1 MRTNLPVTHQEYAL
15 PPGQTL
21 VSTTDSKG
29 RILYCNDVFV
39 SVSGFEMDELL
50 GQPHNLV
57 RHPDMPEEAYR
68 DMWATIQSGRPW
80 SAAVKNRRKNGDH
93 YWVMANVTPLMQN
106 GQPTGYMS
114 VRTEATRDIIE
125 QAEALYARMRAEA
138 QAGQQVHVLRAGR
151 VVKQS
156 LTGRLKEA
164 LRLTLQVKFAL
175 VLLSMLLVGQL
186 VSTLVPASWP
196 LPWAWALGLE
206 AGVLLIALVYLSRL
220 VVGPLDRMVAA
231 IQSLSG
237 CDLTVSVQRDR
248 QDQIGDIQQALNQLA
263 VNMRSIVR
271 DARAQ
276 SESMGHATGEIA
288 QGNQDL
294 SQRTESQASS
304 LEETAA
310 SMTQITET
318 VRQTADS
325 AVQATE
331 LAQRSQHTA
340 VASGQTMNELV
351 QTMEAIQKASQQISE
366 ITQVIDGI
374 AFQTNILA
382 LNAAVEAARA
392 GEHGRGFAVVASEV
406 RALAQ
411 RSATAAK
418 EIKGLIDDSVAKV
431 QAGRDQSNRTQA
443 SLSQVL
449 QDVQQVAAVIQ
460 EISGAARE
468 QMDGITQ
475 INAAVNQLD
484 SITQQNAALVEEMA
498 ASATQLD
505 HQAQRVTEAVQVFR
519 LSLADSGQQADA
531 VSLRRSRKQ
540 ATLATSARPLA
551 LEA

>member
-1 MRTNLPVTHQEYAL
+1 MRTNLPVTHREFPF

-68 DMWATIQSGRPW
+68 DMWATIQSGKPW
-80 SAAVKNRRKNGDH
+80 SAAVKNRRKDGDH

-114 VRTEATRDIIE
+114 VRTEASRETIE
-125 QAEALYARMRAEA
+125 QSEALYAQMRAEA
-138 QAGQQVHVLRAGR
+138 QAGRRVHTLQAGR
-151 VVKQS
+151 VVKQT
-156 LTGRLKEA
+156 LTGRVKEA
-164 LRLTLQVKFAL
+164 LRLTLQMKFAW
-175 VLLSMLLVGQL
+175 VLLAMLIVGQF
-186 VSTLVPASWP
+186 VSQLVPATWP
-196 LPWAWALGLE
+196 LSWAWALGLE
-206 AGVLLIALVYLSRL
+206 GVVLVIAVMYLNRL
-220 VVGPLDRMVAA
+220 VVRPLDRIVAA
-231 IQSLSG
+231 IQALSG

-248 QDQIGDIQQALNQLA
+248 QDQLGDIQQALNQLA

-271 DARAQ
+271 DARLQ

-340 VASGQTMNELV
+340 VASGQTMSELV
-351 QTMEAIQKASQQISE
+351 QTMEAIQTASQQISE

-519 LSLADSGQQADA
+519 LNAVHSAATKDA
-531 VSLRRSRKQ
+531 VALRKAARQ
-540 ATLATSARPLA
+540 QTDHGMTELAYSA
-551 LEA
+551 